1 MRVRRRERRLRQLA
15 ETRAVHK
22 FQGERGSINRAITK
36 LVAWCVYTRNPE
48 EARRRRIRGLSR
60 RTFVSTVKKEK
71 SVRPCFFTRQDF
83 RYFEIDA
90 DNKLSPRE
98 SSSRYFIGAT
108 HEHFRTKLKNT
119 WLAQLDSRHPRE
131 FFNDTARIRSLVSS
145 LLNDFSRV
153 EGVYQRNG
161 EFGIPFDTLPG
172 N

>member
-1 MRVRRRERRLRQLA
+1 M
-15 ETRAVHK
+15 
-22 FQGERGSINRAITK
+22 FD
-36 LVAWCVYTRNPE
+36 LVFSHAK
-48 EARRRRIRGLSR
+48 I
-60 RTFVSTVKKEK
+60 
-71 SVRPCFFTRQDF
+71 
-83 RYFEIDA
+83 FEIDA